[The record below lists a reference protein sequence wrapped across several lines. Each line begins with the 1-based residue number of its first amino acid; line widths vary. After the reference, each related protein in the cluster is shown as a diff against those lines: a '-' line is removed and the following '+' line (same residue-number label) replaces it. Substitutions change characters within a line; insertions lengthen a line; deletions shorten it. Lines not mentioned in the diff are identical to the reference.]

1 MVDDLK
7 QLLNTCYEIEGLITL
22 IGERKEDAPKEVCQL
37 LKTKTD
43 MLQTGVLN
51 LLAIPEES
59 VEIEDTIEEPI
70 VEQETVVIEEPQEE
84 HEDAPEL
91 NLIDDDENE
100 DVVFVTDEVGFV
112 EEPVGEYIED
122 SEMLTDEVF
131 DEEISDLAEDDLE
144 EVADIT
150 EDTEDYC
157 DDINIIGNDDD
168 KVLNVEQMIACQGSK
183 DLRKAFTI
191 NDKFRFRRELFGNSD
206 TEMTDAINLASAM
219 TSLNEAT
226 EYFYNDLEWD
236 AENEDVKD
244 FMTIIANHFKAQE
257 NQ

>member
-1 MVDDLK
+1 MADDLK

-22 IGERKEDAPKEVCQL
+22 IGERKEDAPKEVYQL

-43 MLQTGVLN
+43 ILQTGVLD

-59 VEIEDTIEEPI
+59 VEIENTIEEPI
-70 VEQETVVIEEPQEE
+70 EEQETIIIEEPQEE
-84 HEDAPEL
+84 IEDVSDPDFIE
-91 NLIDDDENE
+91 DKEND

-122 SEMLTDEVF
+122 SETLIDEVF
-131 DEEISDLAEDDLE
+131 DETISDLVENGEDE
-144 EVADIT
+144 
-150 EDTEDYC
+150 
-157 DDINIIGNDDD
+157 
-168 KVLNVEQMIACQGSK
+168 VLNVEQMIACQGSK

-219 TSLNEAT
+219 TSLNEAK

>member
-1 MVDDLK
+1 MADDLK

-22 IGERKEDAPKEVCQL
+22 IGERKEDAPKEVYQL

-43 MLQTGVLN
+43 ILQTGVLD

-59 VEIEDTIEEPI
+59 VEIENTIEEPI
-70 VEQETVVIEEPQEE
+70 EEQETVIIEEPQEE
-84 HEDAPEL
+84 IEDVSDPDFIE
-91 NLIDDDENE
+91 DKEND

-122 SEMLTDEVF
+122 SETLIDEVF
-131 DEEISDLAEDDLE
+131 DETISDLVENGEDE
-144 EVADIT
+144 
-150 EDTEDYC
+150 
-157 DDINIIGNDDD
+157 
-168 KVLNVEQMIACQGSK
+168 VLNVEQMIACQGSK

-219 TSLNEAT
+219 TSLNEAK